1 MEINPVG
8 KKAAAHGEEASLGER
23 PIEAVVVNPCNESIS
38 VGGRLM
44 KLKRAWKFKQWAFS
58 IVSKGLGWQWLRVTP
73 PVKYNILVLVPPAYL
88 GSGNMSFVY

>member
-1 MEINPVG
+1 MPPQPPIRIMIINIIFARIMEINPVG

-58 IVSKGLGWQWLRVTP
+58 IVSKGLGWQWLRVPP
-73 PVKYNILVLVPPAYL
+73 PVK
-88 GSGNMSFVY
+88 